1 MRGPERGIREPMNEV
16 NRSVLV
22 AHSASRMFALVDDVE
37 KYPEFLPWCNA
48 TEVSFRDAHITRAT
62 IHINY
67 RGISQSFTTENAK
80 EPPRLMLIRLV
91 EGPFK
96 TLEGSWRFTE
106 LSAAGSK
113 VELSLRYEFAGRLLE
128 KLVGPV
134 FGFIANN
141 LVDAFV
147 KRAQSVYG

>member
-1 MRGPERGIREPMNEV
+1 MNEV

-22 AHSASRMFALVDDVE
+22 AHSAARMFALVDDVE
-37 KYPEFLPWCNA
+37 KYPEFLPWCGG
-48 TEVSFRDAHITRAT
+48 TEVILRDARTTRAT
-62 IHINY
+62 IHISY
-67 RGISQSFTTENAK
+67 RGIKQSFTTENTK
-80 EPPRLMLIRLV
+80 EAPRLMLIRLV

-96 TLEGSWRFTE
+96 ALEGSWRFTE

-113 VELSLRYEFAGRLLE
+113 VELSLRYEFAGWVLE

-134 FGFIANN
+134 FGYIANN